1 MIKTPLI
8 VHNFGLILADF
19 ERSHLA
25 YCFLSNPMTIKP
37 VIKQLLTLFTLSIS
51 LIIFPDSGKAQ
62 EHQGCYMLNS
72 SGEQVDLSSLCGN
85 QAPTGIFRVPI
96 KRRQGG
102 IPVIEVTLNEEET
115 VEMMVDTGASATLL
129 SSETAQR
136 LGVKLEGTVLA
147 STPSQRQAQFRAGRV
162 ASLNAGGAVAE
173 NLRVLISPVLSIGLL
188 GQNFFSRYDVVIK
201 EKVVE
206 FRDR

>member
-1 MIKTPLI
+1 
-8 VHNFGLILADF
+8 
-19 ERSHLA
+19 
-25 YCFLSNPMTIKP
+25 
-37 VIKQLLTLFTLSIS
+37 
-51 LIIFPDSGKAQ
+51 
-62 EHQGCYMLNS
+62 
-72 SGEQVDLSSLCGN
+72 
-85 QAPTGIFRVPI
+85 VPI